1 MLYPQQGRWT
11 SSTNCFHPGAILKF
25 CISYPIFSLCPQNLL
40 CLSRFRAFVDP
51 LPLLCGRPI
60 WNPPRSAFLTRYH
73 ESGVRELVLEQLQGM
88 ADGGA
93 TIISTRLW
101 LVDMA
106 GTTSEAYRS
115 ELLLLGT

>member
-1 MLYPQQGRWT
+1 M
-11 SSTNCFHPGAILKF
+11 
-25 CISYPIFSLCPQNLL
+25 
-40 CLSRFRAFVDP
+40 DP
-51 LPLLCGRPI
+51 LPLLCGRHI

-115 ELLLLGT
+115 EQLLLGTEILDLSTDHYRYQDIAQKINQILNQKMSYRDSLRGGP

>member
-1 MLYPQQGRWT
+1 M
-11 SSTNCFHPGAILKF
+11 
-25 CISYPIFSLCPQNLL
+25 
-40 CLSRFRAFVDP
+40 DP
-51 LPLLCGRPI
+51 LPLLCGPHI